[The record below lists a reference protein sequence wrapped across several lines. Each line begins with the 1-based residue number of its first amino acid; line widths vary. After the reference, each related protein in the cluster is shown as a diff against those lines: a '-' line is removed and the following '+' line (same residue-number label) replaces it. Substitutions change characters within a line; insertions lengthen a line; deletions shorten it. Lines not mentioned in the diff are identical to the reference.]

1 MQQDETPVPLFHPAE
16 PALENFISGQVVLI
30 DKPLWWTS
38 FDVVRKCRN
47 IITQRLKVKKLKVGH
62 AGTLDPLATGLMVVC
77 TGKATKRISEWMD
90 ADKEYVATIEL
101 GRTTPSFDLETET
114 DATFAT
120 EHITR
125 ESFEASL
132 QTFRGET
139 QQVPPLF
146 SAKNVQGKRAY
157 TFAREGADIE
167 LSPHSVVISE
177 LEIVR
182 FDLPIAEIRMRC
194 SKGTYVRA
202 LARDLGIANQSGACL
217 VGLRRT
223 AIGSFRVEKALSPE
237 LFEQILNHL
246 TISKS

>member
-1 MQQDETPVPLFHPAE
+1 MQQDETLVPLFHPAVSTPE
-16 PALENFISGQVVLI
+16 SFIAGQIVLI

-47 IITQRLKVKKLKVGH
+47 IITHRLNIKKLKVGH
-62 AGTLDPLATGLMVVC
+62 AGTLDPLATGLMVIC
-77 TGKATKRISEWMD
+77 TGKATKRIDEWIE

-101 GRTTPSFDLETET
+101 GRTTPSFDLESET
-114 DATFAT
+114 DATFPT

-132 QTFRGET
+132 RTFLGET

-146 SAKNVQGKRAY
+146 SAKNLQGKRAY
-157 TFAREGADIE
+157 TFARKGSDIE
-167 LSPHSVVISE
+167 LPPHPVIISK
-177 LEIVR
+177 LEIIR
-182 FDLPIAEIRMRC
+182 FDLPVVELRMRC

-202 LARDLGIANQSGACL
+202 FARDIGIANQSGACL

-223 AIGSFRVEKALSPE
+223 AIGGFQVEKALSPE
-237 LFEQILNHL
+237 LFEQIVSQL
-246 TISKS
+246 KS